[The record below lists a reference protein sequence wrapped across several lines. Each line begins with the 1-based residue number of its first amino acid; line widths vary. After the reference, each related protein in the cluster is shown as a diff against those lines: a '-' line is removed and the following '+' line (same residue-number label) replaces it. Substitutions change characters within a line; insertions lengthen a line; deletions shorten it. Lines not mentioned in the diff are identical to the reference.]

1 MYRLVARIPLNH
13 YFFEESPKRT
23 EITEQVRWGAAENS
37 GESKVQGMIEEIRC
51 NEETKHESEKAKKKT
66 LENSQ

>member
-1 MYRLVARIPLNH
+1 MYRLVARVPCNH

-37 GESKVQGMIEEIRC
+37 GESKVQGMI
-51 NEETKHESEKAKKKT
+51 KKLGAMKR
-66 LENSQ
+66 

>member
-1 MYRLVARIPLNH
+1 MYRLVARVPCNH

-37 GESKVQGMIEEIRC
+37 GESKVQGMIKKLGAMKRQ
-51 NEETKHESEKAKKKT
+51 NMKARKPRKKH
-66 LENSQ
+66 